1 MCKAKGAGVRKIIFA
16 LLVVMT
22 GLFLSL
28 LPPGTISL
36 SALQHSQAEFA
47 DWHAQHP
54 VLAAAVFFCCY
65 FLTAALSI
73 PGATLL
79 TLLGGAIF
87 GPGPGTVLVTLAATA
102 GATAAMLIS
111 RYLLRDWV
119 QRRFSRM
126 MEKVNQGIQRDGGH
140 YLFALRLAPVFPF
153 VLVNLLM
160 GLTSMGVAR
169 YATISLLGMLPAI
182 VVYINTGRQLSQL
195 QSLGDILSPGM
206 MLMFALSGLL
216 PLATRWLARRTT
228 P

>member
-1 MCKAKGAGVRKIIFA
+1 MRKGIFA
-16 LLVVMT
+16 LLVIMA
-22 GLFLSL
+22 GLFLYL

-47 DWHAQHP
+47 HWHAQHP
-54 VLAAAVFFCCY
+54 VLAVMAFFGCY
-65 FLTAALSI
+65 FLTAAFSI

-87 GPGPGTVLVTLAATA
+87 GLVQGTLLVALAATA
-102 GATAAMLIS
+102 GATVAMLIS

-126 MEKVNQGIQRDGGH
+126 MEKVNQGIRRDGGH

-160 GLTSMGVAR
+160 GLTPMGVVR
-169 YATISLLGMLPAI
+169 YAAISLLGMLPAI

-206 MLMFALSGLL
+206 MLVFALLGLL
-216 PLATRWLARRTT
+216 PLAARWLARRTA

>member
-1 MCKAKGAGVRKIIFA
+1 MRKSLFA
-16 LLVVMT
+16 LLVIMA
-22 GLFLSL
+22 GLFWYL

-36 SALQHSQAEFA
+36 SALQHSQIAFA
-47 DWHAQHP
+47 HWHAQHP
-54 VLAAAVFFCCY
+54 VLAIVIFFGCY
-65 FLTAALSI
+65 FLTAAFSI

-87 GPGPGTVLVTLAATA
+87 GVVQGTVLVALAATA
-102 GATAAMLIS
+102 GATVAMLIS

-126 MEKVNQGIQRDGGH
+126 MEKVNQGIRRDGGH

-160 GLTSMGVAR
+160 GLTPMGVVR
-169 YATISLLGMLPAI
+169 YAAISLLGMLPAI

-206 MLMFALSGLL
+206 MLVFALLGLL
-216 PLATRWLARRTT
+216 PLAARWLARRTA

>member
-1 MCKAKGAGVRKIIFA
+1 
-16 LLVVMT
+16 MT
-22 GLFLSL
+22 GLFLYQ
-28 LPPGTISL
+28 LPPGAINL
-36 SALQHSQAEFA
+36 STLQHSQAAFA
-47 DWHAQHP
+47 HWHAQHP
-54 VLAAAVFFCCY
+54 ALAVVAFLGCY
-65 FLTAALSI
+65 FLTAAFSI

-87 GPGPGTVLVTLAATA
+87 GLVQGTVLVALAATA
-102 GATAAMLIS
+102 GATVAMLIS

-126 MEKVNQGIQRDGGH
+126 MEKVNLGIQRDGGH

-160 GLTSMGVAR
+160 GLTPMGVGR
-169 YATISLLGMLPAI
+169 YASISLLGMLPAI

-195 QSLGDILSPGM
+195 QSLSDILSPGI
-206 MLMFALSGLL
+206 MLMFALLGLL
-216 PLATRWLARRTT
+216 PLASRWLTRRIT

>member
-1 MCKAKGAGVRKIIFA
+1 MRKSLFA
-16 LLVVMT
+16 LLVIMA
-22 GLFLSL
+22 GLFWYL

-36 SALQHSQAEFA
+36 SALQHSQIAFA
-47 DWHAQHP
+47 HWHAQHP
-54 VLAAAVFFCCY
+54 IAAIVTFLGCY
-65 FLTAALSI
+65 FLTAAFSI

-87 GPGPGTVLVTLAATA
+87 GVVLGTVLVALAATA
-102 GATAAMLIS
+102 GATVAMLIS

-126 MEKVNQGIQRDGGH
+126 MEKVNQGIRRDGDH

-160 GLTSMGVAR
+160 GLTPMGVVR
-169 YATISLLGMLPAI
+169 YAAISLLGMLPAI

-206 MLMFALSGLL
+206 MLKFALLGLL
-216 PLATRWLARRTT
+216 PLAARWLARRTA

>member
-1 MCKAKGAGVRKIIFA
+1 MRKSLFA
-16 LLVVMT
+16 LLVIMA
-22 GLFLSL
+22 GLFLYL

-47 DWHAQHP
+47 HWHAHHP
-54 VLAAAVFFCCY
+54 ILAIVTFLGCY
-65 FLTAALSI
+65 FLTAAFSI

-87 GPGPGTVLVTLAATA
+87 GLVQGTVLVALAATA
-102 GATAAMLIS
+102 GATVAMLIS
-111 RYLLRDWV
+111 RYLLRDWI

-160 GLTSMGVAR
+160 GLTPMGVVR

-195 QSLGDILSPGM
+195 QNLGDILSPGM
-206 MLMFALSGLL
+206 MLMFALLGLL
-216 PLATRWLARRTT
+216 PLAARWLARRTA